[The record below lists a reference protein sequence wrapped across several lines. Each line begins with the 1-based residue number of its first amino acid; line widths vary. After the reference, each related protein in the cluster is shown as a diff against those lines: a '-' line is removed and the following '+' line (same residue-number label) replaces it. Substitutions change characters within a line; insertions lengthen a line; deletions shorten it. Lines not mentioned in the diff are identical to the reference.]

1 MIITDNIM
9 KIIYKTLIIM
19 AVAIF
24 VCCGKEGSD
33 AVDDTIT
40 QAEGAADSSN
50 YVMAMEICGKIDMAD
65 TVAPYTERQ
74 LCRLATVYAVIAD
87 NVREN
92 DAAMMNAVNILGRAL
107 DLNADS
113 VNAFMKALPVEKQI
127 ALRTPLMLI
136 HGRDADMSMFADGDS
151 IFIQDHDIDPDA
163 GHVHDEESHD

>member
-1 MIITDNIM
+1 M
-9 KIIYKTLIIM
+9 KIIYRTLILM
-19 AVAIF
+19 AVTLLAG
-24 VCCGKEGSD
+24 CGKGGSA
-33 AVDDTIT
+33 AVDDSIT
-40 QAEGAADSSN
+40 QAEIAADSSN

-65 TVAPYTERQ
+65 TMATYTERQ

-107 DLNADS
+107 ELNADS

-136 HGRDADMSMFADGDS
+136 HGRDADMSTFADGDS

-163 GHVHDEESHD
+163 EHVHNEDSHD